1 MQSNNKFTETLIA
14 LMGLWLIVKSLPDL
28 IVAVSAK
35 TYLGDDLGNNDN
47 LWMIT
52 LVYNLAVVA
61 CGVLL
66 VLARFT
72 ITRLLGGTS
81 ELTIDVRQL
90 LSAALFFLGVY
101 LCITGGRDLI
111 QFAFSASE
119 YRSDDN
125 YPLWQG
131 VVSLIFGLVL
141 AMCSVSLSKM
151 WWHLQQR
158 GKR

>member
-35 TYLGDDLGNNDN
+35 TYLGDDFSNDN
-47 LWMIT
+47 LWIIS
-52 LVYNLAVVA
+52 VAYNLAVVA
-61 CGVLL
+61 CGVMLI
-66 VLARFT
+66 VARYT
-72 ITRLLGGTS
+72 ITKLLGGTS
-81 ELTIDVRQL
+81 ELTIDSRQL

-101 LCITGGRDLI
+101 LCITGVQDLI

-141 AMCSVSLSKM
+141 AMYSVSLSKM
-151 WWHLQQR
+151 WWHLQQLV
-158 GKR
+158 KR